1 MTQESPFNKFLDLIQ
16 LDQYIETINRDS
28 KKIEQEM
35 ALITAQEHAATVQLN
50 DAKQQLHD
58 AQKKVD
64 EYELEMKTLDTQE
77 QEKKRRLEFV
87 SNHKE
92 YQSLKSEIDLLK
104 KKQSELEDTLI
115 HAWHL
120 LEGAQAAYAAHQGR
134 AQEQTTQLHTQLQE
148 KQQAHAELVRKQ
160 HEQEQIRQGKEQ
172 GVPAEWLDKYR
183 MMRARVPD
191 PVVPVVHGSCSACFY
206 KVTEQDLVLLRRN
219 KLMQCKD
226 CYRFLY
232 IPNPSTAPAS

>member
-16 LDQYIETINRDS
+16 LDQHIETINRDS

-35 ALITAQEHAATVQLN
+35 ALITAQEYAATVQLN
-50 DAKQQLHD
+50 DAKQQVHD

-64 EYELEMKTLDTQE
+64 EYELEMKTLDAQE

-104 KKQSELEDTLI
+104 KKQNELEDTLI

-120 LEGAQAAYAAHQGR
+120 LEGAQKAYAVY
-134 AQEQTTQLHTQLQE
+134 EQTVHEQATQTRTQLQE
-148 KQQAHAELVRKQ
+148 KQHAHAELARKQ
-160 HEQEQIRQGKEQ
+160 HDQEQIRHEKEQ

-183 MMRARVPD
+183 MMRARVTD
-191 PVVPVVHGSCSACFY
+191 PVVPVVRGACSACFY
-206 KVTEQDLVLLRRN
+206 TVTEQDLVLLRRN